1 MMGFCSGK
9 NHAGHIGT
17 MALELVKCMETFVMP
32 HLPAEQIRMRV
43 GLHSGKVIYVLFKI
57 PS

>member
-1 MMGFCSGK
+1 MMSFCSGK

-17 MALELVKCMETFVMP
+17 MALELVKCMEKFVMP

-43 GLHSGKVIYVLFKI
+43 GLHSGKVIRTL
-57 PS
+57 